1 MLNKIR
7 ERSQVEITENGFVK
21 LLKKFLYNNKFLSY
35 FTGVTCTSLQYKQE
49 LNPMFILF
57 IPF

>member
-21 LLKKFLYNNKFLSY
+21 LLKKFLSY